1 MGGIDEAGRGSVLGP
16 LVVAGVSASH
26 PSLERLKEL
35 GVRDSK
41 LLTPGRRASLYDEI
55 VTLCDEAVSF
65 AIPPPEIDRYVIY
78 GRRLRKL
85 NFLEALHM
93 ASLIP
98 VLRAQ
103 EVFVDAPDTNP
114 GRFAAELAGMVDP
127 CPKIV
132 AEHKADRNYV
142 VVSAASIVA
151 KVERDRAVEELRSQ
165 HGEFGSGY
173 PSDPSTI
180 DYLRRWVEKE
190 GSIPSFARRSWK
202 TWERILTLTL
212 AP

>member
-1 MGGIDEAGRGSVLGP
+1 M
-16 LVVAGVSASH
+16 VAGVSAS
-26 PSLERLKEL
+26 PAALGRLREL

-41 LLTPGRRASLYDEI
+41 LLTPRRRTSLHEDI
-55 VTLCDEAVSF
+55 VSLCEEAVSF
-65 AIPPPEIDRYVIY
+65 AILPPEIDRYVIY

-93 ASLIP
+93 ASIVP
-98 VLRAQ
+98 VLRAE

-114 GRFAAELAGMVDP
+114 RRFAAELSGMLDP

-132 AEHKADRNYV
+132 AEHRADRNYV

-151 KVERDRAVEELRSQ
+151 KVERDRAVEELRSL

-173 PSDPSTI
+173 PSDRSTI
-180 DYLRRWVEKE
+180 DYLRRWVERE

>member
-1 MGGIDEAGRGSVLGP
+1 VGGIDEAGRGSVLGP
-16 LVVAGVSASH
+16 LVVAGVSAG
-26 PSLERLKEL
+26 PAALERLKEL

-41 LLTPGRRASLYDEI
+41 LLTPKRRAALREDIDSLCEE
-55 VTLCDEAVSF
+55 VVSLP
-65 AIPPPEIDRYVIY
+65 ILPPEIDRYVIY

-98 VLRAQ
+98 RLRAPT
-103 EVFVDAPDTNP
+103 VFIDAPDTNP
-114 GRFAAELAGMVDP
+114 RRFAQELASMVDP
-127 CPKIV
+127 CPRVV
-132 AEHKADRNYV
+132 AEHRADRNYV

-151 KVERDRAVEELRSQ
+151 KVERDRAVDELRAV

-180 DYLRRWVEKE
+180 DYLRNWVERE
-190 GSIPSFARRSWK
+190 GSIPPFARRSCK